1 LQATREI
8 SIGEVLMEGENYGV
22 VRPGQQKLGLYP
34 KCISKVEVHKV
45 LRKLEI
51 GQGLSFEDVSE

>member
-1 LQATREI
+1 
-8 SIGEVLMEGENYGV
+8 MEGENYGV